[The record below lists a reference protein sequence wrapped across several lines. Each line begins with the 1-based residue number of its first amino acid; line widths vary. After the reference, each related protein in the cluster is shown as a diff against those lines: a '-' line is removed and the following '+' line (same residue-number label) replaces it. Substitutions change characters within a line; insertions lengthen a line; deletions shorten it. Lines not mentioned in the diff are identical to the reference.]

1 MADVIAGIGFAFQL
15 YSSLVEVYKVLSA
28 LKGLDR
34 EAPVLLW
41 KLRMQQVRFEV
52 FGRHWGLD
60 KPGFNAF
67 IEEEGL
73 LGIIT
78 TTLSSMKQM
87 FEDGSRLDK
96 AYGVQIP
103 QSSNTLISSS
113 SPTTSNEESV
123 KNKKF
128 GLGARFRWVLRDKA
142 KFESLIVD
150 LKEYNDGLHSFLR
163 LRESAVL
170 ENLAQSM
177 LLQGA
182 TTPESSQSL
191 SQASMETA
199 ITPGSSTIFAGR
211 IPNQLLYQQLE
222 KSLQTK
228 RFLLEQSAPVAQGL
242 IQARSMA
249 LDQELVR
256 YAPLNSP
263 SDVRLLAEVC
273 LVSNSGDTSRE
284 TIHAVI
290 DWRDT
295 NVDERIKT
303 KVLNR
308 LNRLAELLS
317 CNVSKP
323 DDLRV
328 LECLGY
334 FQDSHTPRHGIVH
347 RVPSGSQSR
356 APVTLYDLMARQNE
370 KVPDLNERFDLARAL
385 TTSILRLHDCG
396 WLHTSFRSSNVIFFH
411 QKHAMR
417 SNVEASSTAWG
428 SIDFKQPYLIGF
440 SYAKP
445 TSPEEVTLEQSK
457 STLEHSLYRD
467 PVLMIQNGSSID
479 DLERE
484 RVRQQMRHDYYSLGI
499 VLLEIGLWDQITT
512 LWKTKYTRQGFREK
526 LQSSYVPKLG
536 PKMGA
541 VYRDVVLRLL
551 TTSAGSSP
559 QPQGG
564 SVGSGDIALRD
575 ANEATQNMAD
585 WSIAAELLKCSA

>member
-1 MADVIAGIGFAFQL
+1 MAEVIAGIGFAFQA

-28 LKGLDR
+28 LHGLDK

-78 TTLSSMKQM
+78 TTLSSMKQT
-87 FEDGSRLDK
+87 FEDGSKLDK
-96 AYGVQIP
+96 VYGVQIP
-103 QSSNTLISSS
+103 QSGIALISSNAS
-113 SPTTSNEESV
+113 TASDEDSIKS
-123 KNKKF
+123 KKF
-128 GLGARFRWVLRDKA
+128 GLGTRFRWVLRDKA
-142 KFESLIVD
+142 RFETLIVD
-150 LKEYNDGLHSFLR
+150 LKDYNDGLHSLLR
-163 LRESAVL
+163 LREAAVL

-177 LLQGA
+177 LLHGA
-182 TTPESSQSL
+182 TTPQSSQSL

-199 ITPGSSTIFAGR
+199 SIQGSSTVVSKR
-211 IPNQLLYQQLE
+211 VSSQVLYQQLQ
-222 KSLQTK
+222 KSVQTK
-228 RFLLEQSAPVAQGL
+228 RFLLEPPVPAAQGL
-242 IQARSMA
+242 LQTRSMT
-249 LDQELVR
+249 LDQGLVR

-263 SDVRLLAEVC
+263 SDVRLLAEVMP
-273 LVSNSGDTSRE
+273 VVISGSSDRE
-284 TIHAVI
+284 PTPAVI
-290 DWRDT
+290 DWRNT
-295 NVDERIKT
+295 NVDDGVKK
-303 KVLNR
+303 KVLHR
-308 LNRLAELLS
+308 LDRLAELLS
-317 CNVSKP
+317 DKIPKP

-334 FQDSHTPRHGIVH
+334 FEDAHAPRHGIVH
-347 RVPSGSQSR
+347 RLPAGSAIR
-356 APVTLYDLMARQNE
+356 APVTLYDLMARQHE
-370 KVPDLNERFDLARAL
+370 RVPDLNERFDLARAL
-385 TTSILRLHDCG
+385 STSILRLHDCG

-411 QKHAMR
+411 QQHVER
-417 SNVEASSTAWG
+417 SDQEIASAAWG
-428 SIDFKQPYLIGF
+428 SIDFKQPYLIGL

-445 TSPEEVTLEQSK
+445 TNPEEVTLEQSQ

-467 PVLMIQNGSSID
+467 PALVVQNGASID
-479 DLERE
+479 DLEKE

-512 LWKTKYTRQGFREK
+512 FWKPKYTRQSFLDK

-551 TTSAGSSP
+551 TMSIVLSHQSVTSKG
-559 QPQGG
+559 
-564 SVGSGDIALRD
+564 GSGDATIFD
-575 ANEATQNMAD
+575 ADEQTQNTAD
-585 WSIAAELLKCSA
+585 WSIATELLKCSA